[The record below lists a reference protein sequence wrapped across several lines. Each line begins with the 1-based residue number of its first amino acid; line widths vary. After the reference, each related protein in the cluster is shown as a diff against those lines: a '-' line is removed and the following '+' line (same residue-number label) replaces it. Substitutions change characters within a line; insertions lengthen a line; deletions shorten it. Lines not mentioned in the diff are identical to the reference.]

1 MAKCDPNETI
11 PRSCA
16 DAFQR
21 IAETQASHGELLK
34 SIHSAAQ
41 QTNGTV
47 RELSVSVH
55 TNDKRIGVVESDVKD
70 CRQTKTAWG
79 RRLWQLVVG
88 VGLLLAGYL
97 LKS

>member
-11 PRSCA
+11 PRNCA

-55 TNDKRIGVVESDVKD
+55 TNDKRIGLIESDLVDNRK
-70 CRQTKTAWG
+70 TKSLWG
-79 RRLWQLVVG
+79 RRVWLLAVG
-88 VGLLLAGYL
+88 IGLLLAGYL